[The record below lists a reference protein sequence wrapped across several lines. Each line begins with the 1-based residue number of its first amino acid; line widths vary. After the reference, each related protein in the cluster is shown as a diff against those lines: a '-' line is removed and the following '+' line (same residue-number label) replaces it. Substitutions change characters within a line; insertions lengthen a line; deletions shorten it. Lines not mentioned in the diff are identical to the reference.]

1 MNRPPTRQ
9 RSSALLVLALGSL
22 LVALVCG
29 GCRPASVS
37 GGSVAAG
44 VIVTRTASA
53 SSSAGADHH
62 LTVSASCRSDEQML
76 AGGYAAVAVFE
87 SDYTLLSTY
96 PSAIDTWTVST
107 DSGSSYQL
115 EAFVYCLSSYPSLG
129 IQIHQ
134 SGDCPTGAV
143 RLSTGLQ
150 GVNPFTGTAGTP
162 YVLCA
167 SRDVTP
173 TSQGFR
179 VGSTELDCASQA
191 TGNSLSES
199 RTFSY
204 TCTARAS
211 RSLSGSD

>member
-1 MNRPPTRQ
+1 MNRPTGPAWL
-9 RSSALLVLALGSL
+9 ALLFLTLAAL

-37 GGSVAAG
+37 GGSGGAG

-53 SSSAGADHH
+53 NSPAGADHH
-62 LTVSASCRSDEQML
+62 LTVSASCRSEEQMV
-76 AGGYAAVAVFE
+76 AGGYAAAAVFE

-96 PSAIDTWTVST
+96 PSAVDTWTVST

-115 EAFVYCLSSYPSLG
+115 QTFVYCLVSSPSLG

-134 SGDCPTGAV
+134 SGACPTGTVPLTTGFQGANP
-143 RLSTGLQ
+143 LS
-150 GVNPFTGTAGTP
+150 GTAGTP
-162 YVLCA
+162 YVVCA

-179 VGSTELDCASQA
+179 VGSTELDCARQA
-191 TGNSLSES
+191 TGNSQSES

-204 TCTARAS
+204 TCTARPS
-211 RSLSGSD
+211 QS